1 MPPTSQVLAGRHV
14 RIRPPKGERIPQRR
28 DIQGLRTVAVGLV
41 IVYHIWPS
49 VLPGGFVGVDV
60 FFVISGF
67 LIVGSLVREITKK
80 GTLDLLSFYE
90 RRIWRLLPAAT
101 LVLISTVLATVVLLP
116 QSRWQSISMDVIMS
130 GLQIQNWNQA
140 FSANS
145 YAEATALVSPVQHYW
160 SLAVE
165 EQFYILIPL
174 LLLGGVALARKARLN
189 ATTVSVWVVAWATA
203 ASFGHSVLFSS
214 SHHEIAYFATTT
226 RIWELGVGGL
236 AALLLQTRGW
246 QSGRFSIL
254 GGWLGLLGIA
264 GSALSF
270 STSLNFPGYAA
281 LLPVVATLLILA
293 SGSRTCDAPEAFSVT
308 SLLSLR
314 PITFVGDISYSL
326 YLWHWP
332 VVVFY
337 VFYLGRE
344 PGIVHGTVIAG
355 LSVALAVPSYYLV
368 EQRFRH
374 GYKHLPAGLARVK
387 TTSRVPVGS
396 FLAALGVVIATSG
409 SALAPWGIVEAKSQ
423 ELQNLLNTRE
433 YPGAMAFDP
442 GRPAPVPAG
451 LPIQPD
457 PSVALKD
464 VPMTS
469 AGQCGVYDPAG
480 MGVDQCVYG
489 AEDPAKSMVVVG
501 DSHAAQFVDPLVFAG
516 APAGWEVR
524 AMVRNGCP
532 FASAP
537 AADATTVYHNCSN
550 QNQLSLQRILDLR
563 PDLVVVA
570 GMAPE
575 GYEDALGWHW
585 DTPESLVNGYVGLL
599 GPLRA
604 AGLRVAVV
612 LDNPYPR
619 FSAPD
624 CVQRKGADSAQCQV
638 TRPPGDTGADP
649 LRRAA
654 DQVEGVEV
662 LDLSEY
668 VCRGTTCPAVI
679 GNVLVYRDNHLTNTF
694 AKSLAPVLA
703 RRLGL

>member
-14 RIRPPKGERIPQRR
+14 RIRPPKGERIPHRR
-28 DIQGLRTVAVGLV
+28 DIQGLRTIAVGLV

-67 LIVGSLVREITKK
+67 LIVGSLVREISAK
-80 GTLDLLSFYE
+80 GTLNLLSFYE

-101 LVLISTVLATVVLLP
+101 LVLISIVLATVVLLP

-145 YAEATALVSPVQHYW
+145 YAQATALVSPVQHYW

-174 LLLGGVALARKARLN
+174 LLLGGAALARNAHLN
-189 ATTVSVWVVAWATA
+189 ATTVSIWVVALITA
-203 ASFGHSVLFSS
+203 ASFGHSVLFSP
-214 SHHEIAYFATTT
+214 SHPEIAYFATTT

-236 AALLLQTRGW
+236 AALLLRDRGPLQPKFW
-246 QSGRFSIL
+246 AL
-254 GGWLGLLGIA
+254 AGWFGLA
-264 GSALSF
+264 GVACSAFSF
-270 STSLNFPGYAA
+270 STSLAFPGYAA

-293 SGSRTCDAPEAFSVT
+293 SGSRVGDVPGSFSVT

-332 VVVFY
+332 IVVFY
-337 VFYLGRE
+337 VFFLGRE
-344 PGIVHGTVIAG
+344 PGIIHGTVIAG
-355 LSVALAVPSYYLV
+355 LSVALAVPSYFLV

-374 GYKHLPAGLARVK
+374 GYKHLPAGLAQVE
-387 TTSRVPVGS
+387 TSSRVPVGS
-396 FLAALGVVIATSG
+396 FLAALGVVIATTG

-423 ELQNLLNTRE
+423 ELQSLLNTRE
-433 YPGAMAFDP
+433 YPGALAFDP
-442 GRPAPVPAG
+442 GRAVPVPVG

-464 VPMTS
+464 VPLTG
-469 AGQCGVYDPAG
+469 AGQCGVYDPAS

-489 AEDPAKSMVVVG
+489 VENPTKSMVLVG
-501 DSHAAQFVDPLVFAG
+501 DSHAAQFIDPLVLAG

-532 FASAP
+532 FTSTP
-537 AADATTVYHNCSN
+537 PADATTVYHNCSN
-550 QNQLSLQRILDLR
+550 QNQVSLERILALR
-563 PDLVVVA
+563 PDLVVVS
-570 GMAPE
+570 GMRPE
-575 GYEDALGWHW
+575 GYEHALHW
-585 DTPESLVNGYVGLL
+585 RWDSPESLVNGYVDLL
-599 GPLRA
+599 RPLRA

-624 CVQRKGADSAQCQV
+624 CVQLKGRDSAECQV
-638 TRPPGDTGADP
+638 TRPREDTSDDP

-654 DQVEGVEV
+654 DQVDGVEV

-668 VCRGTTCPAVI
+668 VCRGRTCPAVI

-703 RRLGL
+703 RRLDL